1 MFRIISIIFLFT
13 IILLLC
19 SYAAWRGPD
28 LEKTSWEALEEA
40 EKFEGLE
47 IASSYNRVIG
57 GLGEYITVGPYGH
70 KINLKIDPRT
80 KVKPYGFV
88 SFKGKVNR
96 EGYIEVEELYI
107 HQGRS
112 LKYLVSLL
120 PALVIFVWFF
130 KRYRF
135 NFKKFYFE
143 RRRIKQI

>member
-28 LEKTSWEALEEA
+28 LEVTSWEALREP
-40 EKFEGLE
+40 EKYEGFE

-57 GLGEYITVGPYGH
+57 GLDNYIVVGPFGYRVS
-70 KINLKIDPRT
+70 LKIDPHLR
-80 KVKPYGFV
+80 VKPYGFV
-88 SFKGKVNR
+88 SFKGKVNGD
-96 EGYIEVEELYI
+96 GYIEVEELYI

-120 PALVIFVWFF
+120 PALVVFIWFL

-135 NFKKFYFE
+135 DFKKFYFE
-143 RRRIKQI
+143 ER